1 MRIDSTAM
9 LGNIATSLQRQKA
22 AEKAEAEGTPL
33 DQDKMRQ
40 DILVS
45 LSEMGQAR
53 SAKDKKN
60 SDIDEAD
67 LPAMIKDILKMIR
80 ELKAQIAAKKA
91 ELEAVMA
98 DQNLDA
104 DARRLKSEAIQT
116 ELASLNGALVSAN
129 ANLIKVMREQ
139 GLSPEQMQTAASLI
153 M

>member
-1 MRIDSTAM
+1 MRIDSTTL
-9 LGNIATSLQRQKA
+9 LGNIGTSLQRQKA
-22 AEKAEAEGTPL
+22 AEKAEAEGAPV

-45 LSEMGQAR
+45 LSELGQAR
-53 SAKDKKN
+53 SAEDKKN
-60 SDIDEAD
+60 RDIDEAD
-67 LPAMIKDILKMIR
+67 LPEMIKDILKMIR
-80 ELKAQIAAKKA
+80 ELKAQIAVKKA

-104 DARRLKSEAIQT
+104 DERRMQAEAIQT
-116 ELASLNGALVSAN
+116 ELASLNGALSVAN

-139 GLSPEQMQTAASLI
+139 GLSPEQMQTAASLT